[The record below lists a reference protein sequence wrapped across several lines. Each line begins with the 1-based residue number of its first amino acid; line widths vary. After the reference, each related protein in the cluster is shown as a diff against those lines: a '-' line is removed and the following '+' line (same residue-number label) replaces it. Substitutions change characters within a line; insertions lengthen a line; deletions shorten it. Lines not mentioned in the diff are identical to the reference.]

1 MSVINNKTFL
11 LGFLSILSFNLVL
24 SYPEIQGNQFIYS
37 GGDSS
42 DYFSQSSTISS
53 NGDINWLLTF
63 QSLYGYYPPYA
74 EVGLPILYASI
85 SVISENLILSSHL
98 LTVCWSV
105 MFMLFIA
112 VFTHRFISRDKLVIC
127 ISTLFVN
134 SIYI

>member
-1 MSVINNKTFL
+1 MVKSTSNGMSVINNKNFS

-74 EVGLPILYASI
+74 EVGLPILYASV
-85 SVISENLILSSHL
+85 SVISENSILSSHYL
-98 LTVCWSV
+98 Q
-105 MFMLFIA
+105 
-112 VFTHRFISRDKLVIC
+112 
-127 ISTLFVN
+127 FVGG
-134 SIYI
+134 